1 MIKDLHDNEIPLD
14 PKIQAEIDAAVAN
27 VDRTAPLPW
36 MLVADD
42 DRDIQ
47 AVKRI
52 VFLVSVSRWTHSP
65 LVPVGFALSVFL
77 NVPTPISTAMGWLL
91 AIYVTLLAIEYRL
104 HLSQH
109 EEMCCMDT
117 RPPQVGTFYLGAMFG
132 RKTAVASMAA
142 NALLSIWPVVVFL
155 VAYGPR
161 EGPNQWIFITVV
173 SALVYCFQG
182 AASLGCFTL
191 GSDPR
196 AAEFFLWLWGMR
208 RRDVES
214 IHESMTSFRVLTLD
228 ERVKRLLAVVETQY
242 SLLPEFRRKVW
253 DYASAIQC
261 DAQRV
266 KDEHVYNTVSHIWH
280 MWPKSEGV

>member
-1 MIKDLHDNEIPLD
+1 MIKDLHGNEVPLD

-27 VDRTAPLPW
+27 VDRAAPIPW
-36 MLVADD
+36 MLVDDD

-47 AVKRI
+47 TVKCI

-65 LVPVGFALSVFL
+65 LVPLGFALAVFF

-91 AIYVTLLAIEYRL
+91 AVYVTLLAMEYRL

-109 EEMCCMDT
+109 EKMCCMDT
-117 RPPQVGTFYLGAMFG
+117 RPPQVGTFYLGNMFG
-132 RKTAVASMAA
+132 RKTAMASVVV
-142 NALLSIWPVVVFL
+142 NALLFIWPVVVFV
-155 VAYGPR
+155 VAYGLR
-161 EGPNQWIFITVV
+161 EGPNSLIFIAVV
-173 SALVYCFQG
+173 GAIIHFFQG
-182 AASLGCFTL
+182 AASMGCFAL

-196 AAEFFLWLWGMR
+196 AAEFFLWLWGGR

-214 IHESMTSFRVLTLD
+214 SHGSMASFRVLTLD
-228 ERVKRLLAVVETQY
+228 ERVKRLLAVVETHF
-242 SLLPEFRRKVW
+242 SGFPESRRKVW